1 MSAATIKFD
10 NLLTEA
16 RYAFHAGDFARAEE
30 LLREALA
37 LAAEERQA
45 GS

>member
-30 LLREALA
+30 LLGEALA
-37 LAAEERQA
+37 VVAEGRQA
-45 GS
+45 AS